1 MPAGIILLILAAA
14 GWLWWK
20 GKLKGITYEDAV
32 AGVLFLLGLRLLTTG
47 KLLVGSA
54 LMAGAIVWG
63 AHRRRQLSRAPT
75 MSVAE
80 ARSLLG
86 VGEQATLAE
95 IREAHR
101 RLITRVHPD
110 AGGSEELAT
119 RVNAARD
126 TLVAEMNR
134 KTPRAS

>member
-20 GKLKGITYEDAV
+20 GKLKGVTYEDAI

-47 KLLVGSA
+47 KLLLGSA